1 MRYYCLFFK
10 HILFYEMVDGNGHKI
25 YAFIAEKENIYSTYD
40 ENKRTITEKND
51 NIYNRHINFCQILS
65 LRYQTS
71 ETWSLLRNPE

>member
-40 ENKRTITEKND
+40 ENKRTITEQK
-51 NIYNRHINFCQILS
+51 
-65 LRYQTS
+65 
-71 ETWSLLRNPE
+71 